1 MGIGRTRMD
10 RRWLAAGVIALA
22 ALIGYATPSRA
33 DADNDLKTAL
43 SELVSANHILYDQNV
58 FDGYGHI
65 SVRNPKDP
73 NHFFMSRAV
82 APGMV
87 TAADIMEFDLDAV
100 PLDRQGREIYIE
112 RFIHSEIY
120 KRRADVNAVIHSHSP
135 TVIPFSI
142 AQTTLKPVF
151 HDASFLY
158 TGAPVF
164 DVRTAAGDGTN
175 LLVMTPALGKALA
188 ESLGNNAVV
197 LIRGHGEAVVGPSI
211 HVVVSRAIYTE
222 ENAKLQM
229 QALALGGPLN
239 YLTPAEG
246 EKVETLANSG
256 GLWRV
261 WNMWVAKAE
270 KDLR

>member
-1 MGIGRTRMD
+1 MLAIAM
-10 RRWLAAGVIALA
+10 LAAHPA
-22 ALIGYATPSRA
+22 PSRA
-33 DADNDLKTAL
+33 DVDADLKLAL
-43 SELVSANHILYDQNV
+43 SELVSANHILYDQGV

-73 NHFFMSRAV
+73 THFFMSRAV

-87 TAADIMEFDLDAV
+87 SDADIMEFDLDAK

-120 KRRADVNAVIHSHSP
+120 KARPDVNAVVHSHSP
-135 TVIPFSI
+135 GVLPFSI
-142 AQTTLKPVF
+142 SQVPLRPVF

-164 DVRTAAGDGTN
+164 DVRSAAGDGTN

-188 ESLGNNAVV
+188 ESLGKNAIV

-222 ENAKLQM
+222 ENAKLQL
-229 QALALGGPLN
+229 QALALGGPLT
-239 YLTPAEG
+239 YLSPAEG

>member
-1 MGIGRTRMD
+1 MPNAFGRITTR
-10 RRWLAAGVIALA
+10 LGLIAA
-22 ALIGYATPSRA
+22 ALILLQPITAHA
-33 DADNDLKTAL
+33 DADADLKVAL
-43 SELVSANHILYDQNV
+43 SELVSANHILYDQGI

-65 SVRNPKDP
+65 SFRSPKDKT
-73 NHFFMSRAV
+73 HFFMSRAV
-82 APGMV
+82 APASV
-87 TAADIMEFDLDAV
+87 TADDIMEFDADAK
-100 PLDRQGREIYIE
+100 PIDQKGREIYIE

-120 KRRADVNAVIHSHSP
+120 KARPDVNAVVHSHSP

-142 AQTTLKPVF
+142 SQVPMRATF

-164 DVRTAAGDGTN
+164 DVRSSAGDGTN
-175 LLVMTPALGKALA
+175 MLVMTPALGKALA
-188 ESLGNNAVV
+188 ETLGKNAVA
-197 LIRGHGEAVVGPSI
+197 LIRGHGEAVVGPTI

-222 ENAKLQM
+222 ENAKLQL
-229 QALALGGPLN
+229 QALSLGGPLN

-246 EKVETLANSG
+246 EKVETLANTG

-261 WNMWVAKAE
+261 WNAWVAKAE